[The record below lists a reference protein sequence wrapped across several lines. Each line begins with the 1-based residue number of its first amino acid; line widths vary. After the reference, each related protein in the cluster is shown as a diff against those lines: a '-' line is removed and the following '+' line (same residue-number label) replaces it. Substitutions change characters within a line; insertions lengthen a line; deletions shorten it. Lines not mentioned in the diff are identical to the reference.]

1 MKIIIKDG
9 KIVNFKEI
17 TDYLNNN
24 PSTDTLNML
33 YADLFESSTQL
44 NKSELLL
51 RNKLLKQI
59 KSILNKKKDDK
70 LSDTNVILLERPA
83 GYVDDSAISN
93 SNGKVF
99 AVTLLMINVAI
110 VGILFGLLIFMKF
123 IK

>member
-17 TDYLNNN
+17 ADYLNDD

-33 YADLFESSTQL
+33 YTDLFESSSSL

-59 KSILNKKKDDK
+59 KSTLNNKKDDE
-70 LSDTNVILLERPA
+70 LSDTNVVLLERPA